1 MSRNRSFKSF
11 VIVLLL
17 AALAAAQ
24 DVASFEKRTT
34 VKKLDNGLT
43 VVICERPEAPV
54 FSFFTHVDAG
64 SVQDPLGQ
72 TGLAHMFEHMA
83 FKGTDKIGTKDY
95 AAEKVALEKV
105 EQTYAA
111 YIAERDKP
119 VGRDEKKLKDLEKAW
134 KDAVAEADKYVKPN
148 EFPQIVEING
158 GEDLNANTSDDET
171 NYFYSFPENRLEL
184 WAYLESERFLH
195 PVMREFYKERNVV
208 IEERRMRVDSN
219 PIGRLLEQFTTAAFQ
234 AHEYHRPTI
243 GWMSDLN
250 SFSATDAKKFF
261 DEYYI
266 PSNMVVTVVGDVKA
280 SETMPIIEKYFG
292 RIPSRPRPDE
302 RTTTE
307 PPQNAERRVVLQDM
321 SQPLYLE
328 GYHRPDYRSP
338 DDAVYDAIADL
349 MSSGRTSRLY
359 RALVRDKKIAA
370 DSAGFTGLP
379 GNKYPHLFAF
389 YAFPLPGHKPEE
401 MADAI
406 HVEIEKLK
414 NEDISD
420 EELKMIKTRAKAN
433 LDPQPG
439 QQRRPG
445 QQSGFIPGALRR
457 LARTV
462 PLRWTASTKSPKR
475 TFAAWLIKLLFQP
488 IVQWELSK
496 PSPLLQQRTKK
507 EERNENSSPAHSP
520 FDSSC
525 HQRGSSASRCAS
537 DELAADSDSAS
548 ARVSSSGAE
557 AHRTAEWHGDLS
569 SGRPRTP
576 GHRWHR
582 THPRRLAVR
591 AREQSRNAG
600 YLRRSLA
607 HRWNQGANRGSTR
620 RLP

>member
-1 MSRNRSFKSF
+1 MIYRALKSF
-11 VIVLLL
+11 TIVLIFL
-17 AALAAAQ
+17 ALASAQ
-24 DVASFEKRTT
+24 DVTSFEKRTT

-54 FSFFTHVDAG
+54 FSFFTHVDTG

-83 FKGTDKIGTKDY
+83 FKGTDKIGTTDY
-95 AAEKVALEKV
+95 PAEKIALEKV

-119 VGRDEKKLKDLEKAW
+119 VARDENKLKDLQKAW
-134 KDAVAEADKYVKPN
+134 SDAATAANKYVKPN
-148 EFPQIVEING
+148 EFPQIVESNG
-158 GEDLNANTSDDET
+158 GEDMNANTSDDET

-208 IEERRMRVDSN
+208 IEERRMRTDSN

-234 AHEYHRPTI
+234 AHPYHRPTI

-250 SFSATDAKKFF
+250 SFSATDARQFF
-261 DEYYI
+261 DKYYI
-266 PSNMVVTVVGDVKA
+266 PANMVVVVVGDVKA
-280 SETMPIIEKYFG
+280 SETMPVIEKYFG
-292 RIPSRPRPDE
+292 RIPSRPKPDE

-307 PPQNAERRVVLQDM
+307 PPQNSERRVVLQEM

-349 MSSGRTSRLY
+349 MSDGRTSRLY
-359 RALVRDKKIAA
+359 RALVRDKKIAS

-389 YAFPLPGHKPEE
+389 YAFPLPGHKPDE

-414 NEDISD
+414 KEDISD

-433 LDPQPG
+433 LIRSLGSNEGLANNLALYQARYDDWRELFRSVDRIDKVTKADI
-439 QQRRPG
+439 QRVSNQIFVPTN
-445 QQSGFIPGALRR
+445 
-457 LARTV
+457 RTV
-462 PLRWTASTKSPKR
+462 GIIETKTAAP
-475 TFAAWLIKLLFQP
+475 AAGQNQK
-488 IVQWELSK
+488 
-496 PSPLLQQRTKK
+496 
-507 EERNENSSPAHSP
+507 
-520 FDSSC
+520 
-525 HQRGSSASRCAS
+525 G
-537 DELAADSDSAS
+537 
-548 ARVSSSGAE
+548 GA
-557 AHRTAEWHGDLS
+557 
-569 SGRPRTP
+569 
-576 GHRWHR
+576 
-582 THPRRLAVR
+582 
-591 AREQSRNAG
+591 Q
-600 YLRRSLA
+600 
-607 HRWNQGANRGSTR
+607 
-620 RLP
+620 

>member
-1 MSRNRSFKSF
+1 MSYNRFLKSF
-11 VIVLLL
+11 AIVLVL

-24 DVASFEKRTT
+24 DLASFEKRTT
-34 VKKLDNGLT
+34 VKTLDNGLT

-83 FKGTDKIGTKDY
+83 FKGTDKIGTTDY
-95 AAEKVALEKV
+95 PAEKVALEKV
-105 EQTYAA
+105 EQVYAA

-119 VGRDEKKLKDLEKAW
+119 VGRDDQKVKELQKAW
-134 KDAVAEADKYVKPN
+134 MDAVTDANKYVKPN
-148 EFPQIVEING
+148 EFPQIVEMNG

-243 GWMSDLN
+243 GWISDLN
-250 SFSATDAKKFF
+250 TFSATDAKKFF
-261 DEYYI
+261 DKYYI
-266 PSNMVVTVVGDVKA
+266 PSNMVVAVVGDVKA
-280 SETMPIIEKYFG
+280 SETMPVIEKYFG
-292 RIPSRPRPDE
+292 RIPSRPKPDE

-307 PPQNAERRVVLQDM
+307 PPQNAERRVILQDM

-328 GYHRPDYRSP
+328 GYHRPDYRSA

-349 MSSGRTSRLY
+349 MSNGRTSRLY

-370 DSAGFTGLP
+370 DSAGFSGLP

-389 YAFPLPGHKPEE
+389 YAFPLPGHKPDE
-401 MADAI
+401 MAAAI

-414 NEDISD
+414 NEDITD

-433 LDPQPG
+433 LIRSLGSNEGLANNLAIYQSRYDDWRELFRSVDRIDKVSKADI
-439 QQRRPG
+439 RRVATQTFVPTN
-445 QQSGFIPGALRR
+445 
-457 LARTV
+457 RTV
-462 PLRWTASTKSPKR
+462 GIIETRVAP
-475 TFAAWLIKLLFQP
+475 
-488 IVQWELSK
+488 
-496 PSPLLQQRTKK
+496 PS
-507 EERNENSSPAHSP
+507 
-520 FDSSC
+520 
-525 HQRGSSASRCAS
+525 
-537 DELAADSDSAS
+537 ADQKG
-548 ARVSSSGAE
+548 GA
-557 AHRTAEWHGDLS
+557 
-569 SGRPRTP
+569 
-576 GHRWHR
+576 
-582 THPRRLAVR
+582 
-591 AREQSRNAG
+591 Q
-600 YLRRSLA
+600 
-607 HRWNQGANRGSTR
+607 
-620 RLP
+620 

>member
-1 MSRNRSFKSF
+1 MSYNRFLKSF
-11 VIVLLL
+11 AIVLVF

-24 DVASFEKRTT
+24 DLASFEKRTT
-34 VKKLDNGLT
+34 VKTLDNGLT

-83 FKGTDKIGTKDY
+83 FKGTDKIGTTDY

-105 EQTYAA
+105 EQVYAA

-119 VGRDEKKLKDLEKAW
+119 VGRDEQKVKELQKAW
-134 KDAVAEADKYVKPN
+134 MDAVTDANKYVKPN
-148 EFPQIVEING
+148 EFPQIVEMNG

-243 GWMSDLN
+243 GWISDLN
-250 SFSATDAKKFF
+250 TFSATDAKKFF
-261 DEYYI
+261 DRYYI
-266 PSNMVVTVVGDVKA
+266 PSNMVVAVVGDVKA
-280 SETMPIIEKYFG
+280 SDTMPVIEKYFG
-292 RIPSRPRPDE
+292 RIPSRAKPDE

-307 PPQNAERRVVLQDM
+307 PPQNAERRVILQDM

-328 GYHRPDYRSP
+328 GYHRSDYRSA

-349 MSSGRTSRLY
+349 MSNGRTSRLY

-370 DSAGFTGLP
+370 DSAGFSGLP

-389 YAFPLPGHKPEE
+389 YAFPLPGHKPDE
-401 MADAI
+401 MAAAI

-414 NEDISD
+414 NEDITD

-433 LDPQPG
+433 LIRSLGSNEGLANNLAIYQSRYDDWRELFRSVDRIDKVSKADI
-439 QQRRPG
+439 RRVATQTFVPTN
-445 QQSGFIPGALRR
+445 
-457 LARTV
+457 RTV
-462 PLRWTASTKSPKR
+462 GIIETRVAPP
-475 TFAAWLIKLLFQP
+475 
-488 IVQWELSK
+488 
-496 PSPLLQQRTKK
+496 
-507 EERNENSSPAHSP
+507 PA
-520 FDSSC
+520 D
-525 HQRGSSASRCAS
+525 QKG
-537 DELAADSDSAS
+537 
-548 ARVSSSGAE
+548 GA
-557 AHRTAEWHGDLS
+557 
-569 SGRPRTP
+569 
-576 GHRWHR
+576 
-582 THPRRLAVR
+582 
-591 AREQSRNAG
+591 Q
-600 YLRRSLA
+600 
-607 HRWNQGANRGSTR
+607 
-620 RLP
+620 